1 MGANTSSQGGR
12 RHAFTLIELLIVV
25 AIISILA
32 GIALVNFL
40 DAQVRS
46 KASRAKA
53 DIRTVVTALE
63 AYAVDHGGYPTYHYS
78 NAPQANLEFHIGG
91 QVTGFGVP
99 DTTWNGSNPL
109 TTPIGYISSMP
120 TDPFAAHKTGLPP
133 EVREYMYVNWK
144 YALQALGADP
154 HSSTFAYAYERYGP
168 YRLHSRGPDGDGPDS
183 GTPYDPTNGTVS
195 NGDIT
200 YGQNTGFDRFVP
212 FPQS

>member
-1 MGANTSSQGGR
+1 MRQITYQSKGRSS
-12 RHAFTLIELLIVV
+12 AFTLIELLIVV

-53 DIRTVVTALE
+53 DIKTIVTALE

-78 NAPQANLEFHIGG
+78 NVPQAALEFHIGG

-99 DTTWNGSNPL
+99 DTTWNGQNPL
-109 TTPIGYISSMP
+109 TTPIGYITSMP
-120 TDPFAAHKTGLPP
+120 QDPFASHKVGLPP
-133 EVREYMYVNWK
+133 EVREYMYVNWN
-144 YALQALGADP
+144 YALMAMPTDP
-154 HSSTFAYAYERYGP
+154 HAPTFAYAASHYGP
-168 YRLHSRGPDGDGPDS
+168 YRLHSRGPDADGPDS

-200 YGQNTGFDRFVP
+200 YGPNTGFDRFVP
-212 FPQS
+212 FPSS